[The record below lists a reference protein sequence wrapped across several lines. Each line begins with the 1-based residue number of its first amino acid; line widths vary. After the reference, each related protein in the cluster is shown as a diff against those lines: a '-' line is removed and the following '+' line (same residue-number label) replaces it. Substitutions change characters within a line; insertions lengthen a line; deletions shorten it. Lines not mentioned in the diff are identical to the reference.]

1 MYLAE
6 YPYGRLISLAF
17 GTLEGIAKHAA
28 RTERENADRSG
39 GAGAEWGDKEG
50 FPFLR
55 KGGSSLLKCV
65 SWGSSEAGENA
76 R

>member
-28 RTERENADRSG
+28 RTERECRWG
-39 GAGAEWGDKEG
+39 GLQNGETK
-50 FPFLR
+50 R
-55 KGGSSLLKCV
+55 VSL
-65 SWGSSEAGENA
+65 SSESGDHPPY
-76 R
+76 

>member
-28 RTERENADRSG
+28 RTERECRWG
-39 GAGAEWGDKEG
+39 GVAEWGDKEG

-55 KGGSSLLKCV
+55 KRGSSSLLKCV
-65 SWGSSEAGENA
+65 SWGSSEGENA
-76 R
+76 RQ